1 MEKCWSTSAATFLF
15 ISYFFSLAMG
25 DATTRH
31 LSPCKKGGS
40 SHGRYIPPTLRLN
53 KISRPRLSP
62 RSPKNKESLLL
73 LHQLSFC
80 VPMSLVSPV
89 YI

>member
-1 MEKCWSTSAATFLF
+1 ML
-15 ISYFFSLAMG
+15 G

-53 KISRPRLSP
+53 KSVVQDCPHAAP
-62 RSPKNKESLLL
+62 QKQGESAAL
-73 LHQLSFC
+73 LHQLSLC
-80 VPMSLVSPV
+80 VPMSLVSPG